1 MRYIKGFQVKIIIF
15 SRMSNTEWQENES
28 EINVCLGKLP
38 LFIHVSSRSYVWGE
52 GLLWKKITGPHANK
66 HN

>member
-1 MRYIKGFQVKIIIF
+1 
-15 SRMSNTEWQENES
+15 MSNTEWQENES

-52 GLLWKKITGPHANK
+52 GLLWKEITGPHANK